1 MGPDQGR
8 RRPDRTPE
16 RQKLCQ
22 NIEIRLAGSET
33 ADARP
38 EAVFRSF
45 DVQDHEQCRYI
56 ERCGALQITRQPT
69 IIHTRSSVVKKSF
82 VAIVVCA
89 LLSVGQAHAE
99 NAPDIVHFQSHGLT
113 LGGELFKPKGNGPF
127 PAILYNHGSA
137 PGMLN
142 SEAAKIIGPLFA
154 SKGWV
159 FFMPYRR
166 GQGLSSKAGAYI
178 GDEISAARRRGG
190 MAEAA
195 ATMTRLLSTD
205 HLSDQLA
212 ALQWLKSQAYVQGGR
227 VAVAGNSFGGVQAVL
242 GASKGSYCAAVDA
255 SGGAEVWSTAPGL
268 QELMKASVRASS
280 SPIFFFQAENDFNLS
295 PSKVLSAEMKFAG
308 KEAEMKIYPA
318 YGTSN
323 REGHAFAYQGSA
335 VWFPDVFVFV
345 QTHCAR
351 QVP

>member
-1 MGPDQGR
+1 MQTGFSVLTR
-8 RRPDRTPE
+8 R
-16 RQKLCQ
+16 
-22 NIEIRLAGSET
+22 
-33 ADARP
+33 
-38 EAVFRSF
+38 
-45 DVQDHEQCRYI
+45 
-56 ERCGALQITRQPT
+56 
-69 IIHTRSSVVKKSF
+69 F

-89 LLSVGQAHAE
+89 LLSVDQAHAE
-99 NAPDIVHFQSHGLT
+99 NAPDIVYFQSHELT

-142 SEAAKIIGPLFA
+142 SEASKIIGPLFA
-154 SKGWV
+154 DKGWV

-166 GQGLSSKAGAYI
+166 GQGLSSNAGAYI

-212 ALQWLKSQAYVQGGR
+212 ALQWLKSQAFVQGGR
-227 VAVAGNSFGGVQAVL
+227 IAVAGNSFGGVEAVF

-255 SGGAEVWSTAPGL
+255 SGGAEVWSAAPGL

-280 SPIFFFQAENDFNLS
+280 SPIFFFQAENDFSLS
-295 PSKVLSAEMKFAG
+295 PSKVLFAEMKLAG
-308 KEAEMKIYPA
+308 KEAEMKIYPV
-318 YGTSN
+318 YGPSN
-323 REGHAFAYQGSA
+323 REGHAFAYLGSTL
-335 VWFPDVFVFV
+335 WFPDVFAFV
-345 QTHCAR
+345 QAHCVR
-351 QVP
+351 